1 MPKNTPLLKPYIG
14 TYVMDKS
21 FFIVAVI
28 ITVAAF
34 SYVLYR
40 RRSLKSNILK
50 TGKKLRHPPPSL
62 DTLALG
68 LAHEI
73 RNPLSILSVNLQLL
87 EEEVGDGTNNR
98 GEVVKKKVQDLQRE
112 VQRLE
117 EVVSDFLRF
126 AHEERPR
133 FAEHDVNK
141 VVDEVVDFIAPEAR
155 RNNIVIDRCYET
167 SIPPVK
173 LDANL
178 IKQALLNMMINA
190 QQAMSGGGKLSIR
203 TARKNDSLQIE
214 VTDTGSGIR
223 STDFGKIFEVYYST
237 KNNGTGLGLPT
248 VERIVEEHGGTVS
261 VNSEEGKGSSF
272 IVQLPLRRSC

>member
-1 MPKNTPLLKPYIG
+1 
-14 TYVMDKS
+14 MDKS
-21 FFIVAVI
+21 YYIVAVI
-28 ITVAAF
+28 ITLAAF

-40 RRSLKSNILK
+40 RRSKSNILK
-50 TGKKLRHPPPSL
+50 TGKKLHHPPPSL

-73 RNPLSILSVNLQLL
+73 RNPLSVLSVNLQLL

-203 TARKNDSLQIE
+203 TTRKNDSLQIE
-214 VTDTGSGIR
+214 VADTGSSIH

-237 KNNGTGLGLPT
+237 KKNGTGLGLPT